1 MKPNIIV
8 VGKSGSGKS
17 SSLRNL
23 NAERTAVLNTERKQL
38 PFRGAKNFKNM
49 PIPDL
54 NTFNTAFK
62 KAVESK
68 EIDTIVIE
76 SFTSLIEM
84 IYREADVRFKGFDV
98 WSFYNKEIDRILNLS
113 KNTDKYIVYLAID
126 GAYEGEDG
134 VQERFVAVDG
144 NRWKKRVEKE
154 FVLCLFT
161 DNHYS
166 NDEGGTKHRFRTQSQ
181 GKDSAKSPMEMF
193 DELYIDN
200 DLAQVIEK
208 CEEYYS

>member
-1 MKPNIIV
+1 MKANIIV

-23 NAERTAVLNTERKQL
+23 NPETTAVLNIERKQL
-38 PFRGAKNFKNM
+38 PFKGAMKFKNVG
-49 PIPDL
+49 IPDL
-54 NTFNTAFK
+54 NTFNAAFK
-62 KAVESK
+62 KAVESD
-68 EIDTIVIE
+68 EIKTIVIE
-76 SFTSLIEM
+76 SFTSLVEM

-98 WSFYNKEIDRILNLS
+98 WSFYNKEIDRILNMS
-113 KNTDKYIVYLAID
+113 KNSNKYIIFLAID
-126 GAYEGEDG
+126 GAYDGDEG

-154 FVLCLFT
+154 FVVCLYT
-161 DNHYS
+161 DNRYTNEVS
-166 NDEGGTKHRFRTQSQ
+166 EYRFRTQST

-193 DELYIDN
+193 DSLYIEN

>member
-1 MKPNIIV
+1 MKANIIV

-23 NAERTAVLNTERKQL
+23 NPETTAVLNIERKQL
-38 PFRGAKNFKNM
+38 PFKGAMKFKNVG
-49 PIPDL
+49 IPDL
-54 NTFNTAFK
+54 NTFNAAFK
-62 KAVESK
+62 KAVESD
-68 EIDTIVIE
+68 EIKTIVIE
-76 SFTSLIEM
+76 SFTSLVEM

-98 WSFYNKEIDRILNLS
+98 WSFYNKEIDRILNMS
-113 KNTDKYIVYLAID
+113 KNTDKHIIYLAID
-126 GAYEGEDG
+126 GAYDSEDG

-154 FVLCLFT
+154 FVVCLFT

-166 NDEGGTKHRFRTQSQ
+166 NEQTSYRFRTQSQ

-193 DELYIDN
+193 DNLYIDN

-208 CEEYYS
+208 CNEYYI

>member
-1 MKPNIIV
+1 MKANIIV

-23 NAERTAVLNTERKQL
+23 NPETTAVLNIERKQL
-38 PFRGAKNFKNM
+38 PFKGAMKFKNVG
-49 PIPDL
+49 IPDL
-54 NTFNTAFK
+54 NTFNAAFK
-62 KAVESK
+62 KAVESD
-68 EIDTIVIE
+68 EIKTIVIE
-76 SFTSLIEM
+76 SFTSLVEM

-98 WSFYNKEIDRILNLS
+98 WSFYNKEIDRILNMS
-113 KNTDKYIVYLAID
+113 KNSNKYIVFLAID
-126 GAYEGEDG
+126 GAYDGDDG

-154 FVLCLFT
+154 FVVCLYT
-161 DNHYS
+161 DNRYT
-166 NDEGGTKHRFRTQSQ
+166 NDVSEYRFRTQST

-193 DELYIDN
+193 DNLYIDN

>member
-1 MKPNIIV
+1 MKANIIV

-23 NAERTAVLNTERKQL
+23 NPETTAVLNIERKQL
-38 PFRGAKNFKNM
+38 PFKGAMKFKNVG
-49 PIPDL
+49 IPDL
-54 NTFNTAFK
+54 NTFNAAFK
-62 KAVESK
+62 KAVESD
-68 EIDTIVIE
+68 EIKTIVIE
-76 SFTSLIEM
+76 SFTSLVEM

-98 WSFYNKEIDRILNLS
+98 WSFYNKEIDRILNMS
-113 KNTDKYIVYLAID
+113 KNSNKYIVFLAID
-126 GAYEGEDG
+126 GAYDGDDG

-154 FVLCLFT
+154 FVVCLYT
-161 DNHYS
+161 DNRHT
-166 NDEGGTKHRFRTQSQ
+166 NDVSEYRFRTQST

-193 DELYIDN
+193 DNLYIDN

>member
-17 SSLRNL
+17 TSLRNL
-23 NAERTAVLNTERKQL
+23 NPATTAVLNIERKQL
-38 PFRGAKNFKNM
+38 PFKGAMKFKNVG
-49 PIPDL
+49 IPDL
-54 NTFNTAFK
+54 NTFNAAFK
-62 KAVESK
+62 KAVESTD
-68 EIDTIVIE
+68 IDTIVIE
-76 SFTSLIEM
+76 SFTSLVEM
-84 IYREADVRFKGFDV
+84 IYREADIRFKGFDV
-98 WSFYNKEIDRILNLS
+98 WSFYNKEIDRILNMS
-113 KNTDKYIVYLAID
+113 KNTNKYIIFLAID
-126 GAYEGEDG
+126 GAYDGEDG

-161 DNHYS
+161 DNYYG
-166 NDEGGTKHRFRTQSQ
+166 EGQTKFQFRTQSN

-193 DELYIDN
+193 DELMIPN
-200 DLAQVIEK
+200 DLALVINK

>member
-23 NAERTAVLNTERKQL
+23 DPNTTAVLNTERKQL
-38 PFRGAKNFKNM
+38 PFKGANKFKNV
-49 PIPDL
+49 PVPNL
-54 NTFNTAFK
+54 STFNSAME
-62 KAVESK
+62 KAMASD
-68 EIDTIVIE
+68 EIKTIVVE

-84 IYREADVRFKGFDV
+84 IYREADIRFKGFDV

-113 KNTDKYIVYLAID
+113 KNTDKYIIYLAID
-126 GAYEGEDG
+126 GAYDGEDG

-154 FVLCLFT
+154 FVCCLYT
-161 DNHYS
+161 DNHYG
-166 NDEGGTKHRFRTQSQ
+166 DGGTKFRFRTQSN
-181 GKDSAKSPMEMF
+181 GNDSAKSPMEMF
-193 DELYIDN
+193 EDLYIEN

-208 CEEYYS
+208 CEEYYN